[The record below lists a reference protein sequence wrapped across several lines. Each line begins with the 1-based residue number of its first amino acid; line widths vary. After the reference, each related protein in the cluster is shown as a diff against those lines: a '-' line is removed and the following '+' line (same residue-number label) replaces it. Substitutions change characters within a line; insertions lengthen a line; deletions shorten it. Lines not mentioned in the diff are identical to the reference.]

1 MDYMKKILRAFA
13 FAFAAVV
20 VAVFSGCSK
29 SDDGEATPTTDPSA
43 QGGNTTTAL
52 YGMLY
57 CNFTPSADEVAMFD
71 ITAEYTD
78 ETGNLKKDTV
88 TGAWKKTVVYKT
100 LPVKP
105 TLTIKQAL
113 KPGAGYSET
122 ANVGFELSCL
132 FSVVSNGKNP
142 FGDKGYYSDGNGSY
156 FRGKNKE
163 QFDKWMTMY
172 ATIVDRTFTISNTPD
187 ESGYYVFK

>member
-1 MDYMKKILRAFA
+1 MDYMKKSLRTFTL
-13 FAFAAVV
+13 AFAAVL
-20 VAVFSGCSK
+20 VAVFTGCGNG
-29 SDDGEATPTTDPSA
+29 DDGEANPTTDSST
-43 QGGNTTTAL
+43 QGGDTTTPL

-57 CNFTPSADEVAMFD
+57 CNFTPSDDEIAMFD

-105 TLTIKQAL
+105 VLTIKQTI
-113 KPGAGYSET
+113 KPGVGYSEK
-122 ANVGFELSCL
+122 ANVGFELSWL

-142 FGDKGYYSDGNGSY
+142 FGDKGYWSNGSSSY
-156 FRGKNKE
+156 FRGKNQE
-163 QFDKWMTMY
+163 QFDKWMTMH
-172 ATIVDRTFTISNTPD
+172 ATIVDRTFTISNTPN